1 MTISKTNDLRKL
13 VQEKLKSVTD
23 RVYYK
28 HADDGALY
36 PHIVH
41 VIERVN
47 LVAEHRDDVSLVVDV
62 WTKSVSDVNELA
74 DSVESV
80 LNRENFPQ
88 DTILPTFFMENRVE
102 IEDEDKSISHIQMTF
117 TVQNYER

>member
-1 MTISKTNDLRKL
+1 MMSKTNDLRKL
-13 VQEKLKSVTD
+13 VQEKLKSVAD

-28 HADDGALY
+28 NADDEAIY

-47 LVAEHRDDVSLVVDV
+47 FTAEHRDDVSLVVDV
-62 WTKSVSDVNELA
+62 WTKSVPEANELA
-74 DSVESV
+74 DFVEKS
-80 LNRENFPQ
+80 LNRENLPQ
-88 DTILPTFFMENRVE
+88 DTILPTFFLENRVD